1 MHSLAVSDFYPLI
14 SHYFWPLT
22 RTLALFST
30 APFFSEKVVL
40 KKVKV
45 GLALL
50 LAFLIG
56 QNVPDAQITLWSV
69 AGIWITAKQILIGS
83 AIGLTVQ
90 FLFAAMR
97 CAGEIIG
104 LQMGLSFASFFD
116 PSGNQTMPVLARILN
131 VLFTLLFI
139 TLNGHL
145 YLIKALADSFILLP
159 VNAVP
164 LDNDA
169 FYLLVQS
176 AGVIFSCGLKIG
188 LPMIALLLALNLTL
202 GLLNRLTPQ
211 LSIFVIGFPL
221 SITLGMVAL
230 LLMMYDFAPVFESNM
245 QAIFY
250 QLDSILR
257 GFL

>member
-1 MHSLAVSDFYPLI
+1 MQNLSVADFYPLI

-30 APFFSEKVVL
+30 APVFSEKVAQ
-40 KKVKV
+40 KKVKI
-45 GLALL
+45 GLAMLI
-50 LAFLIG
+50 AFLIG
-56 QNVPDAQITLWSV
+56 QTLPETPVTLWSV
-69 AGIWITAKQILIGS
+69 AGIWITAKEILIG
-83 AIGLTVQ
+83 AMTGLTAQ

-116 PSGNQTMPVLARILN
+116 PSGGQAMPVLARFLN
-131 VLFTLLFI
+131 TLFTLLFL

-145 YLIKALADSFILLP
+145 YLLQVLADSFTLLP
-159 VNAVP
+159 VDATA
-164 LDNDA
+164 LDGSG
-169 FYLLVQS
+169 FYLLAQT

-221 SITLGMVAL
+221 SITLGIVAL
-230 LLMMYDFAPVFESNM
+230 LLMMFDFAPVFDSYM
-245 QAIFY
+245 RDIFVH
-250 QLDSILR
+250 LDSILR
-257 GFL
+257 ALL

>member
-1 MHSLAVSDFYPLI
+1 MHSLSVTDFYPLI

-22 RTLALFST
+22 RMLALFST
-30 APFFSEKVVL
+30 APVFSEKGVL

-45 GLALL
+45 GLAAL

-56 QNVPDAQITLWSV
+56 QNLPDAQITLWSV
-69 AGIWITAKQILIGS
+69 AGIGITAKQILIGS

-145 YLIKALADSFILLP
+145 YLIKVLADSFILLP
-159 VNAVP
+159 VNAAP
-164 LDNDA
+164 LGNDA
-169 FYLLVQS
+169 FFLLVQT

-230 LLMMYDFAPVFESNM
+230 LLMMFDFGPIFESNM

-250 QLDSILR
+250 QLDSVLR